1 MYKPGNKSIWKGRQD
16 PGSIRDVWHQVVEV
30 GDLNA
35 NVPAGINFLG
45 FSSDLGVKRNLGR
58 TGAVEGPDAIRK
70 AMVNLA
76 IHFDDKM
83 RLTDV
88 GDVVVSGDQ
97 LENAQKE
104 FARYVTS
111 IVKNGSFPVLL
122 GGGHEISYSHGKG
135 VLDAFPDKKIGM
147 INFDPHFD
155 LRQYPQGAHSGSWAR
170 QLFEESESFHYL
182 PIGINEA
189 VNIAS
194 MFELMRE
201 KNQSFISME
210 ELLGESE
217 EDLFARI
224 DYFIN
229 QMDKVCI
236 TLDLDVFSAGIAPG
250 VSAANPYGA
259 LPHHIKPLM
268 NKILQ
273 SEKVVSFD
281 VAEMSPKYDDG
292 RTAKLAT
299 SFIYDVVNST
309 QTNRVD

>member
-1 MYKPGNKSIWKGRQD
+1 MYKPGNKALWKGRQD
-16 PGSIRDVWHQVVEV
+16 PGSVRDVWHQEIEV

-35 NVPAGINFLG
+35 NIPEGICFLG
-45 FSSDLGVKRNLGR
+45 FCSDVGVKRNLGR
-58 TGAVEGPDAIRK
+58 PGAVEGPDAIRK

-76 IHFDDKM
+76 IHFDENLK
-83 RLTDV
+83 LTDV
-88 GDVVVSGDQ
+88 GDVVVSGGQ

-104 FARYVTS
+104 LARYVTA
-111 IVKNGSFPVLL
+111 IVKKKSYPILL
-122 GGGHEISYSHGKG
+122 GGGHEISYAHGKG
-135 VLDAFPDKKIGM
+135 VLNAFPDKKIGM
-147 INFDPHFD
+147 VNFDPHFD

-170 QLFEESESFHYL
+170 QLFEESENFHYL

-210 ELLGESE
+210 ELLEDSTE
-217 EDLFARI
+217 ELLARI
-224 DYFIN
+224 GYF
-229 QMDKVCI
+229 MDEMDVICI
-236 TLDLDVFSAGIAPG
+236 TLDLDVFSAGVAPG

-292 RTAKLAT
+292 RTAKLAA
-299 SFIYDVVNST
+299 SFIYDVVM
-309 QTNRVD
+309 R

>member
-1 MYKPGNKSIWKGRQD
+1 MYRPGNQSIWKGRQD
-16 PGSIRDVWHQVVEV
+16 PGSTKDLWHQITQT

-35 NVPAGINFLG
+35 EIPQGFCFLG
-45 FSSDLGVKRNLGR
+45 FCSDVGVKRNLGR
-58 TGAVEGPDAIRK
+58 TGAVDGPDAIRK

-76 IHFDDKM
+76 VHFNENT

-88 GDVVVSGDQ
+88 GDVVVSGEQ

-104 FARYVTS
+104 FARYVEAM
-111 IVKNGSFPVLL
+111 VKAGSFPILL
-122 GGGHEISYSHGKG
+122 GGGHEISYAHGKG
-135 VLDAFPDKKIGM
+135 VLDSFQGQKVGM

-155 LRQYPQGAHSGSWAR
+155 LRQYPQGPHSGSWAN
-170 QLFEESESFHYL
+170 QLFEEYSNFHYL

-201 KNQSFISME
+201 KDQSFISME
-210 ELLGESE
+210 ELLEESE
-217 EDLFARI
+217 EDLQARI
-224 DYFIN
+224 NFFID

-250 VSAANPYGA
+250 VSAVNPYGA
-259 LPHHIKPLM
+259 LPHHIKPLISQ
-268 NKILQ
+268 ILQ
-273 SEKVVSFD
+273 SEKLVSFD

-292 RTAKLAT
+292 RTAKLAA
-299 SFIYDVVNST
+299 SFVYDVVTSRYLT
-309 QTNRVD
+309 E

>member
-16 PGSIRDVWHQVVEV
+16 PGSVRDVWHQVVQI

-35 NVPAGINFLG
+35 DIPHGFCFLG
-45 FSSDLGVKRNLGR
+45 FCSDVGVKRNLGR
-58 TGAVEGPDAIRK
+58 VGAVDGPDAIRK
-70 AMVNLA
+70 ALVNLA
-76 IHFDDKM
+76 VHFSEKVK
-83 RLTDV
+83 LTDV

-97 LENAQKE
+97 LENAQME
-104 FARYVTS
+104 LARYTS
-111 IVKNGSFPVLL
+111 AMIKNDTFPILL
-122 GGGHEISYSHGKG
+122 GGGHEISYAHGKG
-135 VLDAFPDKKIGM
+135 VLDAFPNEKIGM

-155 LRQYPQGAHSGSWAR
+155 LRKYPQGPHSGSWAR
-170 QLFEESESFHYL
+170 QLFEESGNFYYL

-189 VNIAS
+189 VNIAP

-217 EDLFARI
+217 EDLLARI
-224 DYFIN
+224 DYFMD
-229 QMDKVCI
+229 QMDRVCI
-236 TLDLDVFSAGIAPG
+236 TLDLDVFSAGVAPG
-250 VSAANPYGA
+250 VSAVNPYGA

-273 SEKVVSFD
+273 SEKAVSFD

-292 RTAKLAT
+292 RTAKLAA
-299 SFIYDVVNST
+299 SFVYDVVNNISP
-309 QTNRVD
+309 R